1 MQEILGKIKYGMD
14 KFLAIFCAILL
25 SFMTILVLIQVI
37 SRYVFNSPA
46 AFTEE
51 LVRYSL
57 IWTGFIGAAYAFSTR
72 EHMAL
77 GLVKDK
83 MTGEPKKA
91 LMVFI
96 DALILLIAIFVITIG
111 GFKLAMSARME
122 FSALLGVPRSLVYG
136 IAPVSGVCI
145 ILAQIINLYEDL
157 TGKTV
162 SWAPKSKKA
171 AAKEVEA

>member
-1 MQEILGKIKYGMD
+1 MQEVLGKIKYVMD

-37 SRYVFNSPA
+37 SRYVFNNPA

-72 EHMAL
+72 EHMSL
-77 GLVKDK
+77 GLIKDK
-83 MTGEPKKA
+83 LEGNQKKA
-91 LMVFI
+91 LMIFI
-96 DALILLIAIFVITIG
+96 DTLILLIAIFVITIG
-111 GFKLAMSARME
+111 GYKLALSARME

-136 IAPVSGVCI
+136 IAPVSGVCMI
-145 ILAQIINLYEDL
+145 IAQINNLYEDI
-157 TGKTV
+157 TGKVV
-162 SWAPKSKKA
+162 SWSPKSKKA
-171 AAKEVEA
+171 SKEVNE